1 MRFLSSVSFRVQTV
15 ETKFDDREISTIKY
29 KVFFSYTVLLPH
41 PSGRKTYI
49 KKERKKIISV
59 VHARVDDIQSDSIN
73 FSSGTAPRHPG
84 KSCVPTARDKTSSSS
99 VSFSPFRCTYG
110 AGVRA
115 NQVACDCHCRR
126 GEGLYFLFFFYIL
139 FQILFF
145 SSPGPSG
152 LRVLRRIFFFFFGRV
167 VSEKTNPSE

>member
-29 KVFFSYTVLLPH
+29 KVFFSYTVLPPH

-49 KKERKKIISV
+49 KKERKKIISA

-84 KSCVPTARDKTSSSS
+84 KSCVPTAVRQNVVVVVGEFLS
-99 VSFSPFRCTYG
+99 VSLYVRFRG
-110 AGVRA
+110 ACKSSGV
-115 NQVACDCHCRR
+115 
-126 GEGLYFLFFFYIL
+126 
-139 FQILFF
+139 
-145 SSPGPSG
+145 
-152 LRVLRRIFFFFFGRV
+152 
-167 VSEKTNPSE
+167 